1 MKTAPSKT
9 PTFYIF
15 PPFLPKPPPQRWRP
29 SRHKYHDICFMCQW
43 ISAVC
48 IPVMRC
54 PTAYIFSPSAHL
66 LCPSAHI
73 FSLSTHLLCPSAH
86 IFSPP
91 AYLRCPSAHIFSPS
105 THLRCPFAYIFSPS
119 TYILFPS
126 PYILYIRC
134 NSLPPRIRPIGV
146 GVLPPHAKALD
157 IGYKGLWLGSEDES
171 CRLVTGLRSSG
182 GHLPAFLTNSF
193 CPICV
198 IKRWLII
205 KRIAI
210 LLHKHG
216 GSVHAN
222 VVFIRKNLP
231 E

>member
-29 SRHKYHDICFMCQW
+29 SRHKYRYICFMCQW

-48 IPVMRC
+48 IPIMRC
-54 PTAYIFSPSAHL
+54 PPAH
-66 LCPSAHI
+66 
-73 FSLSTHLLCPSAH
+73 
-86 IFSPP
+86 
-91 AYLRCPSAHIFSPS
+91 
-105 THLRCPFAYIFSPS
+105 IFSPS
-119 TYILFPS
+119 TYILLPQ

-134 NSLPPRIRPIGV
+134 NSLPSRVRPVGV
-146 GVLPPHAKALD
+146 GVLPPHAKAIN

-171 CRLVTGLRSSG
+171 CRLGTGLRSSG

-210 LLHKHG
+210 LLHKYR

>member
-29 SRHKYHDICFMCQW
+29 SRHKYRYICFMCQW

-48 IPVMRC
+48 ISIMC
-54 PTAYIFSPSAHL
+54 
-66 LCPSAHI
+66 
-73 FSLSTHLLCPSAH
+73 
-86 IFSPP
+86 
-91 AYLRCPSAHIFSPS
+91 CPSAHIFSPS
-105 THLRCPFAYIFSPS
+105 TYLLCPSAYIFHPS
-119 TYILFPS
+119 THLLCPSAYIFYPS
-126 PYILYIRC
+126 PHLLCPSAHIFHPSTYILYIRC
-134 NSLPPRIRPIGV
+134 NSLPPRARSVGV
-146 GVLPPHAKALD
+146 GALPPHAKAIN

-171 CRLVTGLRSSG
+171 FRFGTGLRSSG

-210 LLHKHG
+210 LLHKYR

>member
-29 SRHKYHDICFMCQW
+29 SRHKYRYICFMCQW

-48 IPVMRC
+48 PPMVRC
-54 PTAYIFSPSAHL
+54 PTAHL
-66 LCPSAHI
+66 LCPSAFI
-73 FSLSTHLLCPSAH
+73 F
-86 IFSPP
+86 
-91 AYLRCPSAHIFSPS
+91 Y
-105 THLRCPFAYIFSPS
+105 PFTYIFYPC
-119 TYILFPS
+119 TYILFPQPYIFHPS
-126 PYILYIRC
+126 TYILYIRC
-134 NSLPPRIRPIGV
+134 NSLPPRVRPVGV

-171 CRLVTGLRSSG
+171 CRFETCLRSSG

-193 CPICV
+193 FPICV

-210 LLHKHG
+210 LLHKHR

>member
-15 PPFLPKPPPQRWRP
+15 PPFLPKPPPQSWRP
-29 SRHKYHDICFMCQW
+29 SRHKYRYICYMCQW

-48 IPVMRC
+48 IPMMRC
-54 PTAYIFSPSAHL
+54 LTTHIFSPSTHL
-66 LCPSAHI
+66 LCPSAYI
-73 FSLSTHLLCPSAH
+73 FHPSAHLLFPSAH

-91 AYLRCPSAHIFSPS
+91 A
-105 THLRCPFAYIFSPS
+105 
-119 TYILFPS
+119 
-126 PYILYIRC
+126 YILYIRC
-134 NSLPPRIRPIGV
+134 NSLPPRVRPVRV
-146 GVLPPHAKALD
+146 GVLPPHAKAIN

-171 CRLVTGLRSSG
+171 CRFGTGLRSSG

>member
-29 SRHKYHDICFMCQW
+29 SRHKYRYICFMCQW

-48 IPVMRC
+48 PPMVRY
-54 PTAYIFSPSAHL
+54 PTAHL
-66 LCPSAHI
+66 LCPSAFI
-73 FSLSTHLLCPSAH
+73 F
-86 IFSPP
+86 
-91 AYLRCPSAHIFSPS
+91 Y
-105 THLRCPFAYIFSPS
+105 PFI
-119 TYILFPS
+119 YILFPQPYIFHPCTYIFYPCTFVFHPCTYIFFPQPYIFHPS
-126 PYILYIRC
+126 TYILYIRC
-134 NSLPPRIRPIGV
+134 NSLPPRVRSVGV
-146 GVLPPHAKALD
+146 GVLPPHAKALN
-157 IGYKGLWLGSEDES
+157 IGYKGLWLGSEGES
-171 CRLVTGLRSSG
+171 CRFGTCLHSSG

-210 LLHKHG
+210 LLHKHR

>member
-15 PPFLPKPPPQRWRP
+15 PPFLPKPTPQRWRP
-29 SRHKYHDICFMCQW
+29 SRYKYRYICFMCQW

-48 IPVMRC
+48 PPMMRC
-54 PTAYIFSPSAHL
+54 PTAHL
-66 LCPSAHI
+66 LCPSAFI
-73 FSLSTHLLCPSAH
+73 FYPC
-86 IFSPP
+86 
-91 AYLRCPSAHIFSPS
+91 
-105 THLRCPFAYIFSPS
+105 
-119 TYILFPS
+119 TYILFPQPYIFHPS
-126 PYILYIRC
+126 TYILYIRC
-134 NSLPPRIRPIGV
+134 NSLPPRVRSVGV
-146 GVLPPHAKALD
+146 GVLPPHAKALN
-157 IGYKGLWLGSEDES
+157 IGYKGLWLGSEGES
-171 CRLVTGLRSSG
+171 CRFGTCLRSSG

-193 CPICV
+193 FPICG

-210 LLHKHG
+210 LLHKHR

>member
-15 PPFLPKPPPQRWRP
+15 PPFLPKPPRQRWRP
-29 SRHKYHDICFMCQW
+29 SRHKHRYICFMCQW

-48 IPVMRC
+48 PPMVRC
-54 PTAYIFSPSAHL
+54 PTAHL
-66 LCPSAHI
+66 LCPSA
-73 FSLSTHLLCPSAH
+73 
-86 IFSPP
+86 
-91 AYLRCPSAHIFSPS
+91 
-105 THLRCPFAYIFSPS
+105 YIFHPS
-119 TYILFPS
+119 TYIFHPS
-126 PYILYIRC
+126 TYILYIRC
-134 NSLPPRIRPIGV
+134 NSLPPRVRPVGV
-146 GVLPPHAKALD
+146 GVLPPHAKAIN

-171 CRLVTGLRSSG
+171 CRFGTCLRSSG

-193 CPICV
+193 FPICG

-210 LLHKHG
+210 LLHKHR

>member
-15 PPFLPKPPPQRWRP
+15 PPFLPKPPTQRWCP
-29 SRHKYHDICFMCQW
+29 SRHKYRYICFMCQW

-48 IPVMRC
+48 PPMVRC
-54 PTAYIFSPSAHL
+54 QSAHIFSPSAYIFSPSAHL

-73 FSLSTHLLCPSAH
+73 S
-86 IFSPP
+86 SPP
-91 AYLRCPSAHIFSPS
+91 AYIFNPS
-105 THLRCPFAYIFSPS
+105 TYIFSPS
-119 TYILFPS
+119 VHILFPS

-134 NSLPPRIRPIGV
+134 NSLPPRVRPVGV
-146 GVLPPHAKALD
+146 GVLPPHAKAQN

-171 CRLVTGLRSSG
+171 CRFGTGLRSSG

-210 LLHKHG
+210 LLHKHR

>member
-29 SRHKYHDICFMCQW
+29 SRHKYRYICFMCQW

-48 IPVMRC
+48 PPMMRC
-54 PTAYIFSPSAHL
+54 QS
-66 LCPSAHI
+66 
-73 FSLSTHLLCPSAH
+73 
-86 IFSPP
+86 
-91 AYLRCPSAHIFSPS
+91 
-105 THLRCPFAYIFSPS
+105 AYIFSPS
-119 TYILFPS
+119 TYLLCLSAHIFHPS
-126 PYILYIRC
+126 TYLLCLSAYIFHPSTYILYIRC
-134 NSLPPRIRPIGV
+134 NSLPPRVRPVGV

-171 CRLVTGLRSSG
+171 CRLGTGLRSSG

>member
-29 SRHKYHDICFMCQW
+29 SRHKHRYICFMCQW

-48 IPVMRC
+48 PPIMRC
-54 PTAYIFSPSAHL
+54 QSAYIFSPSTYLLCQSAFIFYPSAHL

-73 FSLSTHLLCPSAH
+73 FH
-86 IFSPP
+86 
-91 AYLRCPSAHIFSPS
+91 PS
-105 THLRCPFAYIFSPS
+105 T
-119 TYILFPS
+119 
-126 PYILYIRC
+126 YILYIRC
-134 NSLPPRIRPIGV
+134 NSLPTRVRPVGV

-171 CRLVTGLRSSG
+171 CRFGTCLRSSG
-182 GHLPAFLTNSF
+182 GQLPAFLTNSF

-210 LLHKHG
+210 LLHKHR

>member
-15 PPFLPKPPPQRWRP
+15 PPFLPKPPRQRWRP
-29 SRHKYHDICFMCQW
+29 SRHKYRYICFMCQW

-48 IPVMRC
+48 PPMVRC
-54 PTAYIFSPSAHL
+54 LTAHL
-66 LCPSAHI
+66 LCPSANI
-73 FSLSTHLLCPSAH
+73 FH
-86 IFSPP
+86 
-91 AYLRCPSAHIFSPS
+91 
-105 THLRCPFAYIFSPS
+105 PS
-119 TYILFPS
+119 TYIFHPS
-126 PYILYIRC
+126 TYIIYIRC
-134 NSLPPRIRPIGV
+134 NSLPPRVRPVGV

-157 IGYKGLWLGSEDES
+157 IGYKGLWLGREDES
-171 CRLVTGLRSSG
+171 CRFGTCLRSSG
-182 GHLPAFLTNSF
+182 GQFPAFLTNSF

-210 LLHKHG
+210 FLHKHR

>member
-15 PPFLPKPPPQRWRP
+15 PPFLPKPPPHRSRP
-29 SRHKYHDICFMCQW
+29 SRHKYRYICAMCQW

-48 IPVMRC
+48 IPIMRC
-54 PTAYIFSPSAHL
+54 PPAHL
-66 LCPSAHI
+66 LCPSAYI
-73 FSLSTHLLCPSAH
+73 FHPFIHLLYLSAYIFYPSAHLRRPSAH
-86 IFSPP
+86 IF
-91 AYLRCPSAHIFSPS
+91 YPS
-105 THLRCPFAYIFSPS
+105 TH
-119 TYILFPS
+119 
-126 PYILYIRC
+126 ILYIRC
-134 NSLPPRIRPIGV
+134 NSLPRRVRPVGV
-146 GVLPPHAKALD
+146 GVLPPHAKAIN

-171 CRLVTGLRSSG
+171 CRFGTGLRSSG

-210 LLHKHG
+210 LLHKHR

>member
-29 SRHKYHDICFMCQW
+29 SRHKYRYICFMCQW

-48 IPVMRC
+48 PPMMRC
-54 PTAYIFSPSAHL
+54 PTAHL
-66 LCPSAHI
+66 LCLSAFI
-73 FSLSTHLLCPSAH
+73 FYPC
-86 IFSPP
+86 
-91 AYLRCPSAHIFSPS
+91 
-105 THLRCPFAYIFSPS
+105 
-119 TYILFPS
+119 TYILFPQPYIFHPS
-126 PYILYIRC
+126 TYILYIRC
-134 NSLPPRIRPIGV
+134 NSLPPRVRPVGV

-171 CRLVTGLRSSG
+171 CRFGTCLRSSG

-193 CPICV
+193 FPICV

-210 LLHKHG
+210 LLHKHR
-216 GSVHAN
+216 GSLHAN

>member
-29 SRHKYHDICFMCQW
+29 SRHKHRYICFMCQW

-48 IPVMRC
+48 PPMVRC
-54 PTAYIFSPSAHL
+54 PTAHL
-66 LCPSAHI
+66 LCPSAFI
-73 FSLSTHLLCPSAH
+73 FH
-86 IFSPP
+86 
-91 AYLRCPSAHIFSPS
+91 
-105 THLRCPFAYIFSPS
+105 PS
-119 TYILFPS
+119 TYIFHPS
-126 PYILYIRC
+126 TYIIYIRC
-134 NSLPPRIRPIGV
+134 NSLPPRVRPVEV
-146 GVLPPHAKALD
+146 GVLPPHAKALN
-157 IGYKGLWLGSEDES
+157 IGYKGLWLGREDES
-171 CRLVTGLRSSG
+171 CRFGTCLRSSG

-210 LLHKHG
+210 LLHKHR

>member
-1 MKTAPSKT
+1 MLYVSM
-9 PTFYIF
+9 
-15 PPFLPKPPPQRWRP
+15 
-29 SRHKYHDICFMCQW
+29 DIC
-43 ISAVC
+43 
-48 IPVMRC
+48 R
-54 PTAYIFSPSAHL
+54 
-66 LCPSAHI
+66 
-73 FSLSTHLLCPSAH
+73 LSTHDALPD
-86 IFSPP
+86 
-91 AYLRCPSAHIFSPS
+91 SPS
-105 THLRCPFAYIFSPS
+105 TMSVCL
-119 TYILFPS
+119 YILSMHLYIISTAINIPS
-126 PYILYIRC
+126 STYILYIRC
-134 NSLPPRIRPIGV
+134 NSLPPRVRPVGV

-157 IGYKGLWLGSEDES
+157 IGYKGLWLGREDES
-171 CRLVTGLRSSG
+171 CRFGTCLRFSG

-210 LLHKHG
+210 LLHKHR

>member
-15 PPFLPKPPPQRWRP
+15 PPFLPKPPPYRWRP
-29 SRHKYHDICFMCQW
+29 SRHKYRYICFMCQW

-48 IPVMRC
+48 IPIMRC
-54 PTAYIFSPSAHL
+54 L
-66 LCPSAHI
+66 
-73 FSLSTHLLCPSAH
+73 
-86 IFSPP
+86 
-91 AYLRCPSAHIFSPS
+91 SAHIFSPS
-105 THLRCPFAYIFSPS
+105 THLLFPSAYIFHPSTYILFPS

-134 NSLPPRIRPIGV
+134 NSLPPRVRPVRV
-146 GVLPPHAKALD
+146 GVLPPHSKAIN

-171 CRLVTGLRSSG
+171 CRFGTGLRSSG

-210 LLHKHG
+210 LLHKYR

>member
-15 PPFLPKPPPQRWRP
+15 PPFLPKPPPQCWRP
-29 SRHKYHDICFMCQW
+29 SRHKHRYICFMCQW

-48 IPVMRC
+48 
-54 PTAYIFSPSAHL
+54 
-66 LCPSAHI
+66 
-73 FSLSTHLLCPSAH
+73 
-86 IFSPP
+86 PP
-91 AYLRCPSAHIFSPS
+91 MVRCPSAHIFSPS
-105 THLRCPFAYIFSPS
+105 THLLCLSAYIFHPS
-119 TYILFPS
+119 AHLLFPS
-126 PYILYIRC
+126 AHIFSPPAYILYIRC
-134 NSLPPRIRPIGV
+134 NSLPPRVRPVGV
-146 GVLPPHAKALD
+146 GVLPPHAKAIN

-171 CRLVTGLRSSG
+171 CRLGTGLRSSG

-193 CPICV
+193 CSICV

-210 LLHKHG
+210 LLHKHR

>member
-1 MKTAPSKT
+1 MLYVSMDICRLSTHGALPDCPST
-9 PTFYIF
+9 MPVCLYILSMHLYILSMHLYIF
-15 PPFLPKPPPQRWRP
+15 PQP
-29 SRHKYHDICFMCQW
+29 
-43 ISAVC
+43 
-48 IPVMRC
+48 
-54 PTAYIFSPSAHL
+54 YIFH
-66 LCPSAHI
+66 
-73 FSLSTHLLCPSAH
+73 
-86 IFSPP
+86 
-91 AYLRCPSAHIFSPS
+91 
-105 THLRCPFAYIFSPS
+105 PS
-119 TYILFPS
+119 TYILF
-126 PYILYIRC
+126 IRC
-134 NSLPPRIRPIGV
+134 NTLPPRVRPVGV

-157 IGYKGLWLGSEDES
+157 IGYKGLWLGREDES
-171 CRLVTGLRSSG
+171 CRFGTCLRSSG
-182 GHLPAFLTNSF
+182 GQLPAFLTNSF

>member
-73 FSLSTHLLCPSAH
+73 FS
-86 IFSPP
+86 
-91 AYLRCPSAHIFSPS
+91 PS

-134 NSLPPRIRPIGV
+134 NSLPPRVRPIGV

-171 CRLVTGLRSSG
+171 CRFGIGLRSSG

-210 LLHKHG
+210 LLHKHR

>member
-1 MKTAPSKT
+1 M
-9 PTFYIF
+9 
-15 PPFLPKPPPQRWRP
+15 PKPPPQRWRP
-29 SRHKYHDICFMCQW
+29 SRHKYRYICSMCQW
-43 ISAVC
+43 LSAVY
-48 IPVMRC
+48 IPIMRC
-54 PTAYIFSPSAHL
+54 LTAHIFSPSTNL
-66 LCPSAHI
+66 LFPSAHI
-73 FSLSTHLLCPSAH
+73 FSPSAYLLFPSAH

-91 AYLRCPSAHIFSPS
+91 AYLRCPSAHISSPPAYILFPS
-105 THLRCPFAYIFSPS
+105 THIFSPS
-119 TYILFPS
+119 T
-126 PYILYIRC
+126 YILYIRC
-134 NSLPPRIRPIGV
+134 NSLPPRVRPVRV
-146 GVLPPHAKALD
+146 GVLPTHAKAIN

-171 CRLVTGLRSSG
+171 CRLGTGLRSSG

>member
-29 SRHKYHDICFMCQW
+29 SRHKYRYICFMCQR

-48 IPVMRC
+48 IPMVRC
-54 PTAYIFSPSAHL
+54 L
-66 LCPSAHI
+66 
-73 FSLSTHLLCPSAH
+73 
-86 IFSPP
+86 
-91 AYLRCPSAHIFSPS
+91 SAHIFSPS
-105 THLRCPFAYIFSPS
+105 THLRCLSVHIFYPS
-119 TYILFPS
+119 THILFPS

-134 NSLPPRIRPIGV
+134 NSLPPRVRPVGV
-146 GVLPPHAKALD
+146 GVLPPHAKAIN

-171 CRLVTGLRSSG
+171 CRFGTGLRSSG

-210 LLHKHG
+210 LLHKHR

>member
-15 PPFLPKPPPQRWRP
+15 PPFLPKPPPQRWRS
-29 SRHKYHDICFMCQW
+29 SRHKHRYICFMCQW
-43 ISAVC
+43 ISAVS
-48 IPVMRC
+48 PPMVRC
-54 PTAYIFSPSAHL
+54 PTAHL
-66 LCPSAHI
+66 LCPSAFI
-73 FSLSTHLLCPSAH
+73 FHPC
-86 IFSPP
+86 
-91 AYLRCPSAHIFSPS
+91 
-105 THLRCPFAYIFSPS
+105 
-119 TYILFPS
+119 TYILFPQLYIFHPFTYIFYPFIYILFPQPYIFHPS
-126 PYILYIRC
+126 TYILYIRC
-134 NSLPPRIRPIGV
+134 NSLPPRVRPVGV
-146 GVLPPHAKALD
+146 GVLPLHAKAIN

-171 CRLVTGLRSSG
+171 CRFGTCLRSSG
-182 GHLPAFLTNSF
+182 GHFPAFLTNSF

-210 LLHKHG
+210 LLHKHR

>member
-15 PPFLPKPPPQRWRP
+15 PPFLPKPPPYRWRP
-29 SRHKYHDICFMCQW
+29 SRHKYRYICFMCQW

-48 IPVMRC
+48 PSMMRS
-54 PTAYIFSPSAHL
+54 PPAYIFSPSAHL

-73 FSLSTHLLCPSAH
+73 FS
-86 IFSPP
+86 
-91 AYLRCPSAHIFSPS
+91 PS
-105 THLRCPFAYIFSPS
+105 THLRCPSAYIFSPS

-134 NSLPPRIRPIGV
+134 NSLPPRVRPVGV
-146 GVLPPHAKALD
+146 GVLPPHAKAIN

-171 CRLVTGLRSSG
+171 CRLGTGLRSSG
-182 GHLPAFLTNSF
+182 GHLPTFLTNSF
-193 CPICV
+193 CAICV

-210 LLHKHG
+210 LLHKHR

>member
-29 SRHKYHDICFMCQW
+29 PRHKYRYICFMCQW

-48 IPVMRC
+48 PPMMRC
-54 PTAYIFSPSAHL
+54 PTAHL
-66 LCPSAHI
+66 PCPSAFI
-73 FSLSTHLLCPSAH
+73 FYPFTFIFYPCP
-86 IFSPP
+86 
-91 AYLRCPSAHIFSPS
+91 
-105 THLRCPFAYIFSPS
+105 
-119 TYILFPS
+119 YILFPQPYIFHPCTYIYYPCTFVFHPCTYIFFPQPYIFHPS
-126 PYILYIRC
+126 TYILYIRC
-134 NSLPPRIRPIGV
+134 NSLPPRVRPVGV
-146 GVLPPHAKALD
+146 GVLPPHAKAIN

-171 CRLVTGLRSSG
+171 CRLGTGLRSSG

-210 LLHKHG
+210 LLHKHR

>member
-29 SRHKYHDICFMCQW
+29 SRHKYRYICFMYQW

-48 IPVMRC
+48 PPMMRC
-54 PTAYIFSPSAHL
+54 PTAHIFHPSTYIFHLSAYIFSPSA
-66 LCPSAHI
+66 
-73 FSLSTHLLCPSAH
+73 
-86 IFSPP
+86 
-91 AYLRCPSAHIFSPS
+91 
-105 THLRCPFAYIFSPS
+105 YILFPS
-119 TYILFPS
+119 TYILLPQ

-134 NSLPPRIRPIGV
+134 NSLPSRVRPVGV
-146 GVLPPHAKALD
+146 GVLPPHAKAIN

-171 CRLVTGLRSSG
+171 CRLGTGLRSSG

-210 LLHKHG
+210 LLHKHR

>member
-29 SRHKYHDICFMCQW
+29 SRHKHRYICFMCQW

-48 IPVMRC
+48 PPMMRC
-54 PTAYIFSPSAHL
+54 PTAHF
-66 LCPSAHI
+66 LCPSAFI
-73 FSLSTHLLCPSAH
+73 FYPC
-86 IFSPP
+86 
-91 AYLRCPSAHIFSPS
+91 
-105 THLRCPFAYIFSPS
+105 
-119 TYILFPS
+119 TYILFPQPYIFHPS
-126 PYILYIRC
+126 TYILYIRC
-134 NSLPPRIRPIGV
+134 NSLPPRVRSVGV

-157 IGYKGLWLGSEDES
+157 IGYKGLWLGCEDES
-171 CRLVTGLRSSG
+171 CRFGICLRSSG

-210 LLHKHG
+210 LLHKHR

>member
-15 PPFLPKPPPQRWRP
+15 PPFLPKPPPYRWRP
-29 SRHKYHDICFMCQW
+29 SRHKYRYICSMCQW

-48 IPVMRC
+48 PPIMRC
-54 PTAYIFSPSAHL
+54 PTAHL
-66 LCPSAHI
+66 LCPSAYI
-73 FSLSTHLLCPSAH
+73 FHPFIH
-86 IFSPP
+86 
-91 AYLRCPSAHIFSPS
+91 LRCPSAHISSPS
-105 THLRCPFAYIFSPS
+105 AYIFHPS
-119 TYILFPS
+119 T
-126 PYILYIRC
+126 YILYIRC
-134 NSLPPRIRPIGV
+134 NSLPPRVRPVGV
-146 GVLPPHAKALD
+146 GVLPPHAKAIN

-171 CRLVTGLRSSG
+171 CRLGTGLRSSG

-210 LLHKHG
+210 LLHKYR

>member
-1 MKTAPSKT
+1 MLYVSM
-9 PTFYIF
+9 
-15 PPFLPKPPPQRWRP
+15 
-29 SRHKYHDICFMCQW
+29 DIC
-43 ISAVC
+43 
-48 IPVMRC
+48 R
-54 PTAYIFSPSAHL
+54 
-66 LCPSAHI
+66 
-73 FSLSTHLLCPSAH
+73 LSTHDALPD
-86 IFSPP
+86 
-91 AYLRCPSAHIFSPS
+91 SPS
-105 THLRCPFAYIFSPS
+105 TMPVCLYILPMHYMLFPQPYIFYPS
-119 TYILFPS
+119 TCILFPQPYIFHPS
-126 PYILYIRC
+126 TYILYIRC
-134 NSLPPRIRPIGV
+134 NSLPPRVRPVGV

-171 CRLVTGLRSSG
+171 CRFGTCLCSSG

-193 CPICV
+193 CPIFV

-210 LLHKHG
+210 LLHKHR

>member
-9 PTFYIF
+9 QTFYIF

-29 SRHKYHDICFMCQW
+29 SRHKYRYICFMCQW

-48 IPVMRC
+48 PPMVRC
-54 PTAYIFSPSAHL
+54 PTAHL
-66 LCPSAHI
+66 LCPSA
-73 FSLSTHLLCPSAH
+73 
-86 IFSPP
+86 
-91 AYLRCPSAHIFSPS
+91 
-105 THLRCPFAYIFSPS
+105 YIFHPS
-119 TYILFPS
+119 TYIFHPS
-126 PYILYIRC
+126 TYIIYIRC
-134 NSLPPRIRPIGV
+134 NSLPPRVRPVGV

-171 CRLVTGLRSSG
+171 CRFGTCLRSSG

-210 LLHKHG
+210 LLHKHR

>member
-29 SRHKYHDICFMCQW
+29 SRHKYRYICFMCQW

-48 IPVMRC
+48 PPMVRS
-54 PTAYIFSPSAHL
+54 PTAHL
-66 LCPSAHI
+66 LCPSAFI
-73 FSLSTHLLCPSAH
+73 F
-86 IFSPP
+86 
-91 AYLRCPSAHIFSPS
+91 Y
-105 THLRCPFAYIFSPS
+105 PF
-119 TYILFPS
+119 TYILFPQPYIFHPCTYIFYPS
-126 PYILYIRC
+126 TYIFYPCTYIFHPSTYILYIRC
-134 NSLPPRIRPIGV
+134 NSLPPRVRPVGV
-146 GVLPPHAKALD
+146 GVLPPHAKALN
-157 IGYKGLWLGSEDES
+157 IGYKGLWLGREDDS
-171 CRLVTGLRSSG
+171 CRFGTCLRSSG

-210 LLHKHG
+210 LLHKHR

>member
-9 PTFYIF
+9 STFYIF

-29 SRHKYHDICFMCQW
+29 PRHKYRYICYMCQW

-48 IPVMRC
+48 PPMMRC
-54 PTAYIFSPSAHL
+54 LT
-66 LCPSAHI
+66 
-73 FSLSTHLLCPSAH
+73 THLLCPSAY
-86 IFSPP
+86 IFHPFIHLLYLS
-91 AYLRCPSAHIFSPS
+91 AYIFYPSTHLLFPSAHIFSPS
-105 THLRCPFAYIFSPS
+105 T
-119 TYILFPS
+119 
-126 PYILYIRC
+126 YILYIRC
-134 NSLPPRIRPIGV
+134 NSLPPRVRPVGV
-146 GVLPPHAKALD
+146 GVLPPHAKAIN

-171 CRLVTGLRSSG
+171 CRFGIGLRSSG

>member
-29 SRHKYHDICFMCQW
+29 SRHKYRYICFMCQW

-48 IPVMRC
+48 PPMVRC
-54 PTAYIFSPSAHL
+54 PTAHL
-66 LCPSAHI
+66 LCPSAFI
-73 FSLSTHLLCPSAH
+73 FYPCT
-86 IFSPP
+86 
-91 AYLRCPSAHIFSPS
+91 
-105 THLRCPFAYIFSPS
+105 YIFYPF
-119 TYILFPS
+119 TYILFPQPYIFHPS
-126 PYILYIRC
+126 TYILYIRC
-134 NSLPPRIRPIGV
+134 NSLPPRVRSVGV
-146 GVLPPHAKALD
+146 GVLPPHAKALN
-157 IGYKGLWLGSEDES
+157 IGYKGLWLGREDES
-171 CRLVTGLRSSG
+171 CRFGTCLRSSG
-182 GHLPAFLTNSF
+182 GHLPEFLTNSF

-210 LLHKHG
+210 LLHKHR

>member
-15 PPFLPKPPPQRWRP
+15 PPFLPKPPSQRWRP
-29 SRHKYHDICFMCQW
+29 SRHKYRYICFMCQW

-48 IPVMRC
+48 PPMVRC
-54 PTAYIFSPSAHL
+54 PTAHL
-66 LCPSAHI
+66 LCPSAFI
-73 FSLSTHLLCPSAH
+73 F
-86 IFSPP
+86 
-91 AYLRCPSAHIFSPS
+91 Y
-105 THLRCPFAYIFSPS
+105 PS
-119 TYILFPS
+119 TYILFPQPYIFHPS
-126 PYILYIRC
+126 TYILYIRC
-134 NSLPPRIRPIGV
+134 NSLPPRVRPVGV
-146 GVLPPHAKALD
+146 GVLPPHAKALN
-157 IGYKGLWLGSEDES
+157 IGYKGLWLGREDES
-171 CRLVTGLRSSG
+171 CRFGTCLRSSG

-210 LLHKHG
+210 LLHKHR

>member
-29 SRHKYHDICFMCQW
+29 SRHKYRYICFMCQW

-48 IPVMRC
+48 PPIMRC
-54 PTAYIFSPSAHL
+54 PTTHIFSPSTHLLCLSTHIFYPSAHL

-73 FSLSTHLLCPSAH
+73 FSLSTHL
-86 IFSPP
+86 
-91 AYLRCPSAHIFSPS
+91 RCPS
-105 THLRCPFAYIFSPS
+105 AYIFSPS

-134 NSLPPRIRPIGV
+134 NSLPPRVRPVGV
-146 GVLPPHAKALD
+146 GVLPPHAKAIN

-171 CRLVTGLRSSG
+171 CRLGTGLRSSG

>member
-29 SRHKYHDICFMCQW
+29 SRHKHRYICFMCQW

-48 IPVMRC
+48 PPIMRC
-54 PTAYIFSPSAHL
+54 QSAYIFSPSTYLLCQSAFIFYPSAHL

-73 FSLSTHLLCPSAH
+73 FH
-86 IFSPP
+86 
-91 AYLRCPSAHIFSPS
+91 PS
-105 THLRCPFAYIFSPS
+105 T
-119 TYILFPS
+119 
-126 PYILYIRC
+126 YILYIRC
-134 NSLPPRIRPIGV
+134 NSLPPRVRPVGV

-171 CRLVTGLRSSG
+171 CRFGTCLRSSG
-182 GHLPAFLTNSF
+182 GQLPAFLTNSF

-210 LLHKHG
+210 LLHKHR

>member
-29 SRHKYHDICFMCQW
+29 SRHKHRYICFMCQW

-48 IPVMRC
+48 PPIMRC
-54 PTAYIFSPSAHL
+54 QSAYIFSPSTYLLCQSAFIFYPSAHL

-73 FSLSTHLLCPSAH
+73 FH
-86 IFSPP
+86 
-91 AYLRCPSAHIFSPS
+91 PS
-105 THLRCPFAYIFSPS
+105 T
-119 TYILFPS
+119 
-126 PYILYIRC
+126 YILYIRC
-134 NSLPPRIRPIGV
+134 NSLPPRVRPVGV

-171 CRLVTGLRSSG
+171 CRFGTCLRSSG
-182 GHLPAFLTNSF
+182 GQLPAFLTNSF
-193 CPICV
+193 FPICV

-210 LLHKHG
+210 FLHKHR

-222 VVFIRKNLP
+222 VVFIRKNLA

>member
-29 SRHKYHDICFMCQW
+29 PRHKYRYICFMCQW

-48 IPVMRC
+48 PPMVRC
-54 PTAYIFSPSAHL
+54 PTAHL
-66 LCPSAHI
+66 LCPSAFI
-73 FSLSTHLLCPSAH
+73 FYPCT
-86 IFSPP
+86 
-91 AYLRCPSAHIFSPS
+91 
-105 THLRCPFAYIFSPS
+105 YIFYPFI
-119 TYILFPS
+119 YILFPQS
-126 PYILYIRC
+126 YIYHPSTYILYIRC
-134 NSLPPRIRPIGV
+134 NSLPPRVRPVGV

-171 CRLVTGLRSSG
+171 CRLGTGLRSSG

-210 LLHKHG
+210 LLHKHR